1 MKGKEIERRRNTR
14 VAFETTVY
22 VSRAGE
28 NASDDIIRSRNTRD
42 VSMKGL
48 YCVSNE
54 VLPKDTRCHVEM
66 VLSGTSSELR
76 LHFTGKVVRTSQD
89 GMGIEFEQMDPD
101 SFFHLR
107 NVLYYN
113 TGDPERINR
122 EILGEDT

>member
-1 MKGKEIERRRNTR
+1 
-14 VAFETTVY
+14 
-22 VSRAGE
+22 
-28 NASDDIIRSRNTRD
+28 
-42 VSMKGL
+42 MKGL
-48 YCVSNE
+48 YCVSDE
-54 VLPKDTRCHVEM
+54 VLPEGTRCHVEM

-76 LHFTGKVVRTSQD
+76 LRFTGMVVRTGQD

-122 EILGEDT
+122 EILGERPDEA